1 MLFREKAIPGEIGIP
16 LFLRQEEVIV
26 FFRVIVMI
34 GTSTTLT
41 IVILWSIAE
50 CDSVSTCKPLE
61 QSGIVLIIE

>member
-1 MLFREKAIPGEIGIP
+1 MLFREKAIPGEIDIT

-41 IVILWSIAE
+41 IVILGSIAE
-50 CDSVSTCKPLE
+50 CDPVSTCKPLE